1 MDCRKNVDDNGGD
14 GDGNKEGVGAV
25 PPLLCVIQ
33 QLSPIETDHL
43 VKMFMSFVMENSEM
57 LVGMASLWIYALFMR
72 LEAPYRS
79 ATVANMRNFAR
90 FCVKQR
96 NQSKNA
102 LPVANIL
109 IVIIEDVFK
118 QPVT

>member
-1 MDCRKNVDDNGGD
+1 M
-14 GDGNKEGVGAV
+14 
-25 PPLLCVIQ
+25 PPLLCVIE

-43 VKMFMSFVMENSEM
+43 LKMFMAFIMENPEM
-57 LVGMASLWIYALFMR
+57 LVSMASLWIYALFMR

-90 FCVKQR
+90 FCIKQR
-96 NQSKNA
+96 NQWEEDKPSGLIAVTN
-102 LPVANIL
+102 LF

-118 QPVT
+118 QPL